1 MTTIPNTPT
10 MRATSLALL
19 LAAGVAACTFDIVN
33 PNAPEQIGTNPSQPR
48 VAAAVT
54 GLLIAARA
62 DQTAWILKQA
72 IMGREGYR
80 FDTAEP
86 RFVSELISG
95 PLDPGSGFGG
105 GQWGLEFRAIKSA
118 YNLLNVIGTA
128 SALSATQQDA
138 VRGFAHTMIAY
149 SFMTVLEAHTED
161 SIPIDVNRT
170 LDQPL
175 APFVTNAA
183 GYAHVASLLDSAKT
197 ELAGG
202 GSAFP
207 FDLGEGFAG
216 FDQPSTFAAFN
227 RALFARVQA
236 YRASPQLGCAA
247 CWDSVL
253 TAVTAAQAAF
263 GADTAVSLDRGVYFT
278 YSATLPGDAANG
290 LFQDPSS
297 AIQVVHPFVTDSAE
311 KKADSTLDNRY
322 LAKVTPRGSSVSSNN
337 GLASDKSWIRYPTP
351 SSPVP
356 IIRNEELIL
365 LRAEANLGKGNNALA
380 ATDINAIRVKSGG
393 LPEIPT
399 LAVAGTPAILSQLF
413 KQRFYSLLYEG
424 HRWVDL
430 RRYGRMNT
438 LQPDRVG
445 DSFFT
450 TLPIPNNEV
459 LARK

>member
-1 MTTIPNTPT
+1 
-10 MRATSLALL
+10 
-19 LAAGVAACTFDIVN
+19 
-33 PNAPEQIGTNPSQPR
+33 
-48 VAAAVT
+48 
-54 GLLIAARA
+54 
-62 DQTAWILKQA
+62 
-72 IMGREGYR
+72 
-80 FDTAEP
+80 
-86 RFVSELISG
+86 
-95 PLDPGSGFGG
+95 
-105 GQWGLEFRAIKSA
+105 
-118 YNLLNVIGTA
+118 
-128 SALSATQQDA
+128 
-138 VRGFAHTMIAY
+138 
-149 SFMTVLEAHTED
+149 
-161 SIPIDVNRT
+161 
-170 LDQPL
+170 
-175 APFVTNAA
+175 
-183 GYAHVASLLDSAKT
+183 
-197 ELAGG
+197 
-202 GSAFP
+202 
-207 FDLGEGFAG
+207 
-216 FDQPSTFAAFN
+216 
-227 RALFARVQA
+227 
-236 YRASPQLGCAA
+236 
-247 CWDSVL
+247 
-253 TAVTAAQAAF
+253 
-263 GADTAVSLDRGVYFT
+263 
-278 YSATLPGDAANG
+278 
-290 LFQDPSS
+290 
-297 AIQVVHPFVTDSAE
+297 
-311 KKADSTLDNRY
+311 KADSTLDNRY